1 MTTQAKLLVNPID
14 KYEKLN
20 INDIVFTPK
29 IVAEFIAELYKP
41 EGKCLDPC
49 MGEGV
54 FFNLLP
60 IGSDWCEITKGRD
73 FFDYQEKVNWIFTN
87 PPYSN
92 FNMFMEHS
100 FELAENVMFLVP
112 IAKVFKSWGTM
123 KKIKKYG
130 GIKGIWFVP
139 ANRCGFP
146 FGFPAG
152 AFHFKRN
159 YIGDTKIIW
168 AET

>member
-1 MTTQAKLLVNPID
+1 MTTQAKLLVSPID

-29 IVAEFIAELYKP
+29 IVAEFIIELYKP

-49 MGEGV
+49 MGEGG

-73 FFDYQEKVNWIFTN
+73 FFDYQEKVDWIFTN

-130 GIKGIWFVP
+130 GIKAIWFVP

-159 YIGDTKIIW
+159 YNGDTKIIW
-168 AET
+168 AEI